1 MAAPHS
7 DDWVDALPLLESAL
21 ADLATGQLIRDE
33 RYSMMDLMA
42 AIEINDARTDSY
54 LSVRNALEK
63 ALELPRFEPEAT
75 LSAEEMVWVFDEI
88 MRLEATFQDGHP
100 LVSTLWTCNYF
111 RPASLSAVSGLSSTS
126 PCQPPFS
133 QSLQGIFRAML
144 LGVLKSNEIIW
155 EELCKGQVYE
165 HEDVHL
171 SNSTLSFNTLMAS
184 CFPPALPLP
193 SPSPLLLPGQQS
205 PQAPPAERTVSVDD
219 VLRAL
224 DEALAWLQE
233 KEQVDAMDAVMREE
247 LVARITLRID
257 LLYILALLTFP
268 AHTSPTQISHHL
280 TRITSYL
287 PLLPS
292 LSSSGVHSSF
302 SPSPAL
308 LAIFRPSPSVPLLST
323 SQPPRHIEPFRV
335 GEAYDRSVRE
345 VVKELGGLCELWEG
359 WRSRPGQTGGGWKE
373 LREYCKQLG
382 RRQTAPYIR
391 SLHQS
396 IISSTPSHLFTS
408 IPLLTVSASFLSTLT
423 ALPSS
428 VFLTHL
434 LALRSSEHSYA
445 SPAHVALAWAERL
458 SAELLRTTSSLAGQ
472 NRARQHRWIRKSALP
487 AGGWA
492 QLVHEAEREIVPLL
506 QSLLPAV
513 HAQSIALVPTAIRV
527 HFAELSLEALLSG
540 FEGEM
545 ELYGEEEWARVWS
558 VAERMSEEAE
568 RMWEALGAERGE
580 GEGGAWLRARRDE
593 VRGLKSMC
601 RGSLIMATL
610 FPPPR
615 PAKFAT
621 PFLPSLAVDSEKAE
635 EGRFRQ
641 RFDWLLSTKEGSSS
655 LGLERVAR
663 WHDYKLEVKEAH
675 CISEQR
681 QQLAKDGLAAY
692 TRAIEAFTAVG
703 SISLAERGIAVRPEF
718 PLRWLAAL
726 RRTAFANQ
734 NRLTSLLNAAAPA
747 PSSSESDVYRAKVK
761 WDSQWFPSWAA

>member
-1 MAAPHS
+1 MAAPPS

-21 ADLATGQLIRDE
+21 ADLETGQLIREE

-54 LSVRNALEK
+54 LSARNALEK
-63 ALELPRFEPEAT
+63 AQELPRFDPGAK
-75 LSAEEMVWVFDEI
+75 LSVQEMLWVLDEI

-111 RPASLSAVSGLSSTS
+111 RPAALSAVSGLSSTS
-126 PCQPPFS
+126 PCQPPVS
-133 QSLQGIFRAML
+133 QSLQGVFRAML

-171 SNSTLSFNTLMAS
+171 SNSTLSFNALMAS
-184 CFPPALPLP
+184 CFPPASPLPLP
-193 SPSPLLLPGQQS
+193 SLLLLPGQQS
-205 PQAPPAERTVSVDD
+205 PQAPPTERTVSVDD
-219 VLRAL
+219 ILRAL

-233 KEQVDAMDAVMREE
+233 KEQVDAMDAVTREE
-247 LVARITLRID
+247 LVTRVTLRID

-268 AHTSPTQISHHL
+268 AHTSPTQVSHHL
-280 TRITSYL
+280 ARVTSYL

-292 LSSSGVHSSF
+292 VSCSDLPSSF

-308 LAIFRPSPSVPLLST
+308 LAIFCPSPSVPLLST
-323 SQPPRHIEPFRV
+323 SQPPRHIEPFPV
-335 GEAYDRSVRE
+335 GEAYNRSVRE

-359 WRSRPGQTGGGWKE
+359 WKSRPGQSGGGWKE
-373 LREYCKQLG
+373 LREYCKQLE
-382 RRQTAPYIR
+382 RRRAAPYVR
-391 SLHQS
+391 SLQQS
-396 IISSTPSHLFTS
+396 IIASTPSHLFSS
-408 IPLLTVSASFLSTLT
+408 IPLLTLSASFLSTLT
-423 ALPSS
+423 ALPSPILL
-428 VFLTHL
+428 VHL
-434 LALRSSEHSYA
+434 LALRASEHSYA
-445 SPAHVALAWAERL
+445 SPAHVVVAWAERL

-472 NRARQHRWIRKSALP
+472 NRARQHRWVRKSALP

-492 QLVHEAEREIVPLL
+492 QLVHEAEAEIVPLL

-513 HAQSIALVPTAIRV
+513 HRRSVALIPTAMRV

-545 ELYGEEEWARVWS
+545 ELYGEEERPSVWS
-558 VAERMSEEAE
+558 VAERISREVE

-580 GEGGAWLRARRDE
+580 EEGGAWLRARRDE
-593 VRGLKSMC
+593 L
-601 RGSLIMATL
+601 ATL

-615 PAKFAT
+615 PTKFAT
-621 PFLPSLAVDSEKAE
+621 PFLPSLAVDSAKAE

-641 RFDWLLSTKEGSSS
+641 RFDWLSSTSEGSSG
-655 LGLERVAR
+655 LGLERVVR
-663 WHDYKLEVKEAH
+663 WQDYKVEVERLGGV
-675 CISEQR
+675 ER

-692 TRAIEAFTAVG
+692 TEAIEVFTVVG
-703 SISLAERGIAVRPEF
+703 SIPLAERGSAIRPEF
-718 PLRWLAAL
+718 ALRWLAAV

-734 NRLTSLLNAAAPA
+734 NRLTSLLTAAAPS
-747 PSSSESDVYRAKVK
+747 PSSSESELSPAKVK